1 MFEAILVTGRPG
13 VGKTTLALNLVEA
26 VRAEGYVVG
35 GMVTK
40 EIRENGVRTGFEILD
55 LLTGSKGLLAH
66 VNVEVGHSVGKYKVD
81 AEGLDGVGVA
91 AITNSLERRDVDL
104 LVVDE
109 LGPMEFSS
117 RKFRQVARDA
127 LTGIKPF
134 LGTVQ
139 FRLRRQ
145 IAEILLLSQMP
156 LTFELTYENRVEQV
170 REITEKIKL
179 QLIQRKL
186 LGEVL

>member
-1 MFEAILVTGRPG
+1 LFEAILVTGVPG
-13 VGKTTLALNLVEA
+13 VGKTTLALKIVDA

-35 GMVTK
+35 GMITE

-66 VNVEVGHSVGKYKVD
+66 VDVREGHSVGKYKVD
-81 AEGLDGVGVA
+81 AKGLEGVGVA
-91 AITNSLERRDVDL
+91 AIVNSLERQNVDL
-104 LVVDE
+104 IVVDE

-117 RKFRQVARDA
+117 KKFREAAREA

-139 FRLRRQ
+139 FRLREQ
-145 IAEILLLSQMP
+145 IPEILVLSQIP
-156 LTFELTYENRVEQV
+156 LTLELTHENRVEQV
-170 REITEKIKL
+170 RTVTEKITL
-179 QLIQRKL
+179 QLFQRRSL
-186 LGEVL
+186 RQML